1 MSSFLEF
8 ASKYEIVKNEAVEA
22 FLSALEKQIDAIDDE
37 VFNRRSWVKK
47 DGNGYRVKL
56 GKLKKEYYL
65 QGLPEVTE
73 FLNKAAS
80 AARED
85 AEFTA
90 LIEAAYGGGL
100 AVEEEPKPR
109 RGRKPKNA

>member
-8 ASKYEIVKNEAVEA
+8 ASKFEIVKNEAVEA
-22 FLSALEKQIDAIDDE
+22 FLAALNKQKDDFKKE
-37 VFNRRSWVKK
+37 TFTRRSWVKP
-47 DGNGYRVKL
+47 DGSGYTVKL
-56 GKLKKEYYL
+56 GKLGKEYYL
-65 QGLPEVTE
+65 RDPGEVTT
-73 FLNKAAS
+73 FLDRAAE

-85 AEFTA
+85 AEFKA
-90 LIEAAYGGGL
+90 LVEAAYGGGL